1 MEILFAFNQFHSR
14 KCFSQFRCPAI
25 LQRNGGN
32 FICFQS
38 VSFEKMLTAIPQWNN
53 RNFICF
59 QSVSL
64 KKIFPHFPVQQFR
77 NSTVEQRKFYLLS
90 ISSTRE
96 NVSRNSAVPQFRS
109 GTTEVYL
116 LSISFDRENV
126 SRNSAVPQFRSGTTE
141 ILFAFNQ
148 FHSRKCFP
156 QFCCPARDER
166 SHIFQAPTPLLL
178 HALRL
183 LLRL

>member
-126 SRNSAVPQFRSGTTE
+126 SRNSEAEQRKFYLLSISFTRENVSRNSAVPPEMSGVTFFR
-141 ILFAFNQ
+141 LQ
-148 FHSRKCFP
+148 L
-156 QFCCPARDER
+156 R
-166 SHIFQAPTPLLL
+166 SCSTL
-178 HALRL
+178 
-183 LLRL
+183 